1 MGWRAGGSTDG
12 LRRGHQPAAGEDEA
26 DVTSKVDEA
35 SRDAAEVRAFLA
47 SLHNESKAEDS
58 RKLLA
63 WMAEAS
69 GNAPKMWPE
78 NIVGFGSYEK
88 TEPGGEKANW
98 MRIGF
103 SPRKRELVVYVISD
117 FAGFADLR
125 AKLGRCKPAKGC
137 LYIKRLSDVD
147 EDILKQLFTASLAT
161 HETVD

>member
-1 MGWRAGGSTDG
+1 
-12 LRRGHQPAAGEDEA
+12 
-26 DVTSKVDEA
+26 VTSKVDEA

-47 SLHNESKAEDS
+47 SVHNESKAEDS

-69 GNAPKMWPE
+69 GSAPKMWPE

-103 SPRKRELVVYVISD
+103 SPRKRELVAYIHSD
-117 FAGFADLR
+117 FDAFVDLQ
-125 AKLGRCKPAKGC
+125 AKLGKCKAGKGC
-137 LYIKRLSDVD
+137 LYIKRLSDID
-147 EDILKQLFTASLAT
+147 EGALKRLFAASLANL
-161 HETVD
+161 DALD